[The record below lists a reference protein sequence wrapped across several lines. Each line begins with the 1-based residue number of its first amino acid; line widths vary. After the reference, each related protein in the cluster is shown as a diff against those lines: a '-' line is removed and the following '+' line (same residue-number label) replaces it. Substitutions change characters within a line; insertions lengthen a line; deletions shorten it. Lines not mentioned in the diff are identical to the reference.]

1 MIDIC
6 LATKNRND
14 EFAAALEG
22 LLKQTIVEQITL
34 YVMDGNNDISNLNI
48 LKYVLGDRMVWH
60 HFWDNELPNKPSWPR
75 LYNFLAKQG
84 KGQFVSYWSD
94 DAIIVNDG
102 LLEACVKNIGDH
114 DAIAIAFKDIDRNVQ
129 PNFQLLDDLS
139 SDSPVVNFGLIKRSV
154 WEMLG
159 GLDED
164 FDFYYADVW
173 LATQIIM
180 RGGSIGQLPA
190 ECGHIINNRHNS
202 IWRNALHY
210 NLRKDSG
217 TYYKKL
223 KMPHLF

>member
-6 LATKNRND
+6 LATKNRNN
-14 EFAAALEG
+14 ELAAALDS
-22 LLKQTIVEQITL
+22 LLAQTAAGHINL
-34 YVMDGNNDISNLNI
+34 YIIDGNPDDGALYI
-48 LKYVLGDRMVWH
+48 LKDLVRDRMPWT
-60 HFWDNELPNKPSWPR
+60 HFKDADLNNKPTWPR
-75 LYNFLAKQG
+75 LYNFLAKNG
-84 KGQFVSYWSD
+84 TGEFVSYWSD

-114 DAIAIAFKDIDRNVQ
+114 DAIAIPFKGVDD
-129 PNFQLLDDLS
+129 PDEPSFQHLWEEIHTLDT
-139 SDSPVVNFGLIKRSV
+139 VVNYGLIRRTT
-154 WEMLG
+154 WETLG

-180 RGGSIGQLPA
+180 RGGSIGKLSAQD
-190 ECGHIINNRHNS
+190 GHIINNRHNS

-210 NLRKDSG
+210 NLRKDSA

-223 KMPHLF
+223 KMLT